1 MQIYRPR
8 LTHLNEKEVLR
19 YAGQR
24 DHQKMILGDLKKACR
39 EALLLAQPQ
48 CTWNIYDYKEL
59 HINSNEELIFRFP
72 IHWNYFL
79 GDPNQRSKL
88 VYPNRLMR
96 QINSLKS

>member
-48 CTWNIYDYKEL
+48 CTWNIYDYIDL
-59 HINSNEELIFRFP
+59 FLSF
-72 IHWNYFL
+72 YFFL
-79 GDPNQRSKL
+79 EKIQGFEKGILLQS
-88 VYPNRLMR
+88 VEMVE
-96 QINSLKS
+96 S